1 MPKRVIDFEAMWASD
16 KLARCAAWA
25 QAEYA
30 WLYGLADASGS
41 FELTNLRVIW
51 GRVAAIRE
59 NLSLERLEQVFA
71 EFCDKG
77 LLFVW
82 EENGKKYG
90 HWTNCEKPGR
100 LPRAS
105 RRSTR
110 YEKVFAPPVP
120 DEAYRGYL
128 AQFDGGSARLT
139 TGDSTG
145 VTADGATQAASRGDP
160 CASLAMATAMA
171 TATNNQRRAIE
182 EGVAPQSAEA
192 YRVQETRP
200 AEACGFAYQGARL
213 AITARQDALLSAAFP
228 WVERQAEYRKMNSW
242 LEANPLRRPRDASRF
257 AHNWFSKI
265 PPPHGELRPGARA
278 RIGRV
283 PESGVGWGPRL
294 VSGRVRAEY
303 FELLR
308 RREEERRRR

>member
-82 EENGKKYG
+82 EENGKRYG

-100 LPRAS
+100 LPRTS

-120 DEAYRGYL
+120 DEAYRAYR
-128 AQFDGGSARLT
+128 AQFHAGSAGLT
-139 TGDSTG
+139 TSGSASPGELT
-145 VTADGATQAASRGDP
+145 TRGATPGASRADERP
-160 CASLAMATAMA
+160 SLA
-171 TATNNQRRAIE
+171 TATATDE
-182 EGVAPQSAEA
+182 EKKLTEEDVAPHSAEA
-192 YRVQETRP
+192 SGVQKMCP
-200 AEACGFAYQGARL
+200 AEASALAYRGARL
-213 AITARQDALLSAAFP
+213 SITARQDSLLSAAFP
-228 WVERQAEYRKMNSW
+228 WVERQAEYHKMNSW
-242 LEANPLRRPRDASRF
+242 LEADPLRRPRNASRF
-257 AHNWFSKI
+257 AHNWFSRI
-265 PPPHGELRPGARA
+265 PPPRDAASEPAKAMARPEVRAGA
-278 RIGRV
+278 
-283 PESGVGWGPRL
+283 GPSL
-294 VSGRVRAEY
+294 SSGRVKAEY
-303 FELLR
+303 LELLR
-308 RREEERRRR
+308 QREDAERRR

>member
-16 KLARCAAWA
+16 KLARCAEWA
-25 QAEYA
+25 QGEYA

-59 NLSLERLEQVFA
+59 NFSLERLEQVFA

-120 DEAYRGYL
+120 AEAYRAYL
-128 AQFDGGSARLT
+128 AQFDGGSTGLT
-139 TGDSTG
+139 TGGSTG
-145 VTADGATQAASRGDP
+145 LTANCATQAASRGDA

-171 TATNNQRRAIE
+171 TATDDQRRAIE
-182 EGVAPQSAEA
+182 KGVAPHSAEA
-192 YRVQETRP
+192 SGVQRTRP
-200 AEACGFAYQGARL
+200 AEASVFAYQGARL

-265 PPPHGELRPGARA
+265 PPPRGELRPEAH
-278 RIGRV
+278 
-283 PESGVGWGPRL
+283 VGWGPSL
-294 VSGRVRAEY
+294 VSGRVKAEY
-303 FELLR
+303 LELLR
-308 RREEERRRR
+308 HREEEKRR